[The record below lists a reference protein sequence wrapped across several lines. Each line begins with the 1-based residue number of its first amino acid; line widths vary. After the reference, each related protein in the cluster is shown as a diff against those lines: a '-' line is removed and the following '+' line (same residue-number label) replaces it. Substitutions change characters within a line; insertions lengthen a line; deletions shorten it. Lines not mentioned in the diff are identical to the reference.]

1 MTPGAKN
8 VIIPLLKAPV
18 EEENPPDAKDIRV
31 SFIGSPTA
39 SPTRKVGGFRISSS
53 AMSLLL
59 LNTAPHCLWL
69 SPVLAKPGA
78 KSESLE
84 AGHAALLCGHF
95 TGTDGPAA
103 SDASCMLTAASP
115 VQLRACRDCCAIMR
129 DPARGLGLN
138 PKPCSPTP
146 SMRQGAHVLSGKG
159 WFWHTG
165 TVRVDKT
172 TRKPGS
178 HRCNCTLSTQ
188 ELHELYGRDWF
199 WYKGGSSWKEHL
211 GRSDFSICPVGFGQA
226 SFRLAEAIALETIP
240 VYVWES
246 VKMLPYTVRGFQR
259 RVRQCQIGAREAIPV
274 YVWEKKVT
282 QAGPSRRAA
291 SLYFDVRNRRNSSPI
306 QR

>member
-1 MTPGAKN
+1 M
-8 VIIPLLKAPV
+8 
-18 EEENPPDAKDIRV
+18 EEQNPPDAKDIRV

-115 VQLRACRDCCAIMR
+115 VQLRVCRDCCAIMG
-129 DPARGLGLN
+129 DPGN
-138 PKPCSPTP
+138 SPTP
-146 SMRQGAHVLSGKG
+146 SMRQEAHVLYGKG
-159 WFWHTG
+159 WFWH
-165 TVRVDKT
+165 RSASANNE
-172 TRKPGS
+172 KPDS
-178 HRCNCTLSTQ
+178 HRWNCTLLTQ

-246 VKMLPYTVRGFQR
+246 VKMLPYTVSGFQR

-291 SLYFDVRNRRNSSPI
+291 SLYFDVRNRRTSSPI